1 MTNPAVGWDPKLDAK
16 LPSGYLDGVPSRTRS
31 SRPSAR
37 TPSTGSYAGGTGLV
51 PPGDIDAVVHSPSD
65 ALGALS
71 EVEQD
76 MRALE
81 VQKIRLIGAAQKHGA
96 SWDEIGTALD
106 VTRQAAWEK
115 YRDRVR
121 ELLDATAARAQHSED
136 ETLESAAGV
145 LKEVRTRRRRA

>member
-1 MTNPAVGWDPKLDAK
+1 MR
-16 LPSGYLDGVPSRTRS
+16 SRIR
-31 SRPSAR
+31 SAR
-37 TPSTGSYAGGTGLV
+37 PPVGTRLTGSYVRRTSLA
-51 PPGDIDAVVHSPSD
+51 PGRDIDAVVLSASD

-76 MRALE
+76 MRVLE

-96 SWDEIGTALD
+96 SWDEIGSALD

-121 ELLDATAARAQHSED
+121 ELLDATAARAEYSED
-136 ETLESAAGV
+136 ETLESAAEV
-145 LKEVRTRRRRA
+145 LKEVRARRRRK

>member
-1 MTNPAVGWDPKLDAK
+1 L
-16 LPSGYLDGVPSRTRS
+16 R
-31 SRPSAR
+31 
-37 TPSTGSYAGGTGLV
+37 GSYVRRTSLA
-51 PPGDIDAVVHSPSD
+51 PGRDIEAVVLSASD

-76 MRALE
+76 MRVLE

-96 SWDEIGTALD
+96 SWDEIGSALD

-121 ELLDATAARAQHSED
+121 ELLDATAARAEYSED
-136 ETLESAAGV
+136 ETLESAAEV
-145 LKEVRTRRRRA
+145 LKEVRARRRRK